1 MEKMFCYQCQETAK
15 NEGCTI
21 QGVCGKTAD
30 VANLQDLLMF
40 LCKGISHYTVRLR
53 ELGIEIPQIN
63 KFITDSLFMT
73 ITNANFDK
81 SRFISRVLMAYEI
94 RNAAKERLL
103 SAGGSNSG
111 KTKRACFQ
119 IIIHSCRL
127 QSSNDDANSSRQ

>member
-1 MEKMFCYQCQETAK
+1 MEKMFCYQCQETSK

-53 ELGIEIPQIN
+53 ELGVEIPQIN

-73 ITNANFDK
+73 ITNANFVSTIDL
-81 SRFISRVLMAYEI
+81 F
-94 RNAAKERLL
+94 
-103 SAGGSNSG
+103 
-111 KTKRACFQ
+111 
-119 IIIHSCRL
+119 
-127 QSSNDDANSSRQ
+127 SSS